1 MFKSLKYFIAQTIP
15 YDTLAHDLLQFGY
28 ARVKTVAQAGEFAV
42 RGSVIDVFPVNFD
55 APVRIDLDDDQ
66 IRCIYTYNI
75 LTGKN
80 IWEHKAVI
88 LLPTRERGHK
98 AAFTSDMPLN
108 NFVDIEKGD
117 FVVHNI
123 HGIGKFLGVKDLEV
137 DAKQLE
143 HFVIEYEGGDKLFV
157 PRHDLHLVQKYI
169 SFAKRPP
176 RLFKLGSRQWEKVKR
191 LIEKRLQHL
200 AAELLHVQAVRESL
214 KGFVFPADVP
224 WQNEFEKK
232 FPFTET
238 VDQTKATA
246 DVKAD
251 MEALKP
257 MDRLLCGDVGYGK
270 TEVAMRAAFKAVM
283 GGKQVAVLVPTTV
296 LAEQHYFNFSRRMQ
310 DFPVRVG
317 MLSRFR
323 TKAEQAE
330 VVRDA
335 TEGKVDILIGTHR
348 LLSKDVSFKDLGLII
363 IDEEQRFGVT
373 AKERLKHM
381 KLLADVLTLT
391 ATPIPRTLYMAMA
404 GCRDMSVISTPP
416 QNRIPVATHVI
427 HFDEELIREALERE
441 LNRGGQVFFLHNHV
455 EDIIPVARII
465 QRLVPRI
472 RLAVGHGQMPGRE
485 LEGIMLKFLKGEID
499 CLVCTTII
507 ESGIDIPNANT
518 LIVNKADRFGLS
530 DLHQL
535 RGRVGR
541 MDVKAYAYFILPD
554 HGVLSGVA
562 RRRLEALQ
570 KFSDLGAGFNIAFED
585 LQIRG
590 AGNLLGEQ
598 QHGYISSVGFD
609 LYCRM
614 LKESIENIKS
624 GKAGKP

>member
-1 MFKSLKYFIAQTIP
+1 MFRSLKYFLLQNIP
-15 YDTLAHDLLQFGY
+15 SDQIIRDLTQFGY
-28 ARVKTVAQAGEFAV
+28 SRAKTVAEAGEFAV
-42 RGSVIDVFPVNFD
+42 RGGIIDIFPVNFD
-55 APVRIDLDDDQ
+55 AP
-66 IRCIYTYNI
+66 IRMDMEDEKVHRIYTFN
-75 LTGKN
+75 LLSGKN
-80 IWEHKAVI
+80 IWEHRAVI
-88 LLPTRERGHK
+88 ILPAKERGQK
-98 AAFTSDMPLN
+98 ASFRSEMPLS

-117 FVVHNI
+117 YVVHNI
-123 HGIGKFLGVKDLEV
+123 HGIGRFLGVEDIAIDQKD
-137 DAKQLE
+137 LE

-169 SFAKRPP
+169 GFSKRPP
-176 RLFKLGSRQWEKVKR
+176 RLFKLGSREWEKVR
-191 LIEKRLQHL
+191 RQIEKRLQHL
-200 AAELLHVQAVRESL
+200 AAELLHVQAARESL
-214 KGFVFPADVP
+214 KGFVFPADNA
-224 WQNEFEKK
+224 WQQEFEKR

-238 VDQTKATA
+238 PDQSKATA
-246 DVKAD
+246 EVKAD
-251 MEALKP
+251 MVSQRP

-296 LAEQHYFNFSRRMQ
+296 LAEQHYYNFSRRMK
-310 DFPVRVG
+310 DFPVRLG
-317 MLSRFR
+317 MVSRFR
-323 TKAEQAE
+323 THGEQMAILQE
-330 VVRDA
+330 
-335 TEGKVDILIGTHR
+335 TMEGKVDILIGTHR

-416 QNRIPVATHVI
+416 QNRIPVSTHMI
-427 HFDEELIREALERE
+427 NFDEDLIREAIERE
-441 LNRGGQVFFLHNHV
+441 LNRGGQIFFLHNHV
-455 EDIIPVARII
+455 EDIMPVAQII
-465 QRLVPRI
+465 QRLVPRVK
-472 RLAVGHGQMPGRE
+472 LAVGHGQMPGRE
-485 LEGIMLKFLKGEID
+485 LEKVMLQFLKGQID

-518 LIVNKADRFGLS
+518 LIVNRADRFGLS

-541 MDVKAYAYFILPD
+541 MDVKAYAYFIVPEGSL
-554 HGVLSGVA
+554 LSGIA
-562 RRRLEALQ
+562 RRRLEALG

-590 AGNLLGEQ
+590 AGNLLGQQ
-598 QHGYISSVGFD
+598 QHGYISSIGFD
-609 LYCRM
+609 LYCRL

-624 GKAGKP
+624 GVKPA